1 MKQIHV
7 PSRSL
12 GCMDVGGGRDCSGF
26 TIDKS
31 QYNVG
36 RMKVWKARK
45 GTTHFSH
52 FGISC
57 QLIGTW

>member
-12 GCMDVGGGRDCSGF
+12 GCMDVGGRDCSGF
-26 TIDKS
+26 ITGKS

-36 RMKVWKARK
+36 RMKVGKARK
-45 GTTHFSH
+45 GTTHPSH

-57 QLIGTW
+57 

>member
-12 GCMDVGGGRDCSGF
+12 GCMDVGGRDCSGF
-26 TIDKS
+26 ITGKS

-36 RMKVWKARK
+36 RMKVGKARK
-45 GTTHFSH
+45 GTTHPSH

-57 QLIGTW
+57 RLIGTW